1 MDSFNPTTKTQAALT
16 SALQAATAAGN
27 PEIRPAHLL
36 MALLTQN
43 DGIAAPLLE
52 AVGVEPA
59 AIRADAQR
67 LIDQLPSA
75 SGANSTPQLSR
86 ESVAALTAAQHLATE
101 MDDEYVST
109 EHLLYGLAS
118 GDSDV
123 AKILLIFA
131 AILAFISSGFEHVV
145 ANMTTYGIGL
155 FSGDPNA
162 TWPLFGTNLLW
173 VGLGNLVGGALI
185 VGVGYWV
192 IGGSPR
198 TPRATAAAE
207 RTPAR
212 PVASVAPE
220 PAPVD

>member
-1 MDSFNPTTKTQAALT
+1 
-16 SALQAATAAGN
+16 
-27 PEIRPAHLL
+27 

-59 AIRADAQR
+59 TIRAEAQR
-67 LIDQLPSA
+67 LIDQLPSV

-123 AKILLIFA
+123 AKVLTGHGAAPQTLRDAFA
-131 AILAFISSGFEHVV
+131 KVRGSARVTSP
-145 ANMTTYGIGL
+145 
-155 FSGDPNA
+155 DPE
-162 TWPLFGTNLLW
+162 GSYQ
-173 VGLGNLVGGALI
+173 ALEK
-185 VGVGYWV
+185 Y
-192 IGGSPR
+192 S
-198 TPRATAAAE
+198 TDLTARARE
-207 RTPAR
+207 GKL
-212 PVASVAPE
+212 
-220 PAPVD
+220 